1 MKKLIV
7 FFAALFWFANAY
19 SQSSK
24 QFRTEFLN
32 SINATRQKGCNCG
45 SKYFP
50 PAPPLTWN
58 NDLEDAAVGHAKD
71 MARKNYFSHD
81 SKDGRSMED
90 RIVYAGYKFK
100 GFKSFA
106 IGENIAQGQQSIA
119 EVMAGWFKSEGHC
132 RNLMNPDFK
141 EVGVAEYK
149 TYWVQDFGGRTS
161 FSAQQQKLIKSGR
174 YRLIQEKPV
183 EGH

>member
-7 FFAALFWFANAY
+7 LFAVLLSLGNAY

-24 QFRTEFLN
+24 HFRTEFLN

-58 NDLEDAAVGHAKD
+58 DDLEDAAIGHAKD
-71 MARKNYFSHD
+71 MARKSYFSHD

-90 RIVYAGYKFK
+90 RIVYAL
-100 GFKSFA
+100 S
-106 IGENIAQGQQSIA
+106 
-119 EVMAGWFKSEGHC
+119 
-132 RNLMNPDFK
+132 
-141 EVGVAEYK
+141 
-149 TYWVQDFGGRTS
+149 
-161 FSAQQQKLIKSGR
+161 LIH
-174 YRLIQEKPV
+174 I
-183 EGH
+183 